1 MSQFSEYLNVLL
13 LSLENTLEQN
23 LYFLHKALQET
34 QYQLIVEFQG
44 NAINRNYDTIISYLL
59 IFYNY
64 INYIKRNDPMFEAT
78 ITLPKILNYESKL
91 HSIEYD
97 VIFVGEFLNVQE
109 YQKQVIIK
117 FNHED
122 SEVLQEISRY
132 LKEDVLEQ
140 VDTVKGKKQGKYQDI
155 SIQSLRRVILGGTF
169 DHLHNGHKI
178 MLSAALLL
186 AIPSDTDIVLGL
198 TGTELLKNKKNK
210 ELLQSFEY
218 RRHRIIQFQQ
228 LFAPQTKFYIFE
240 LMEPMGPLRDKE
252 FDGVVISHETLQSS
266 FGINKFRKENGL
278 SELPLYIV
286 DIISQNK
293 SQCGNDFSEKA
304 SSTTVRNYL
313 LEKNSL
319 TPEQFGYLNQKWRSI
334 FVDYDSHKEVLNK
347 WFDSIRL
354 KYSENYRYYH
364 TLSHIYCMLQL
375 SEQIKFNHSVNVQ
388 LAIWFHDVIYNPKAH
403 DNEKRSAQYYILF
416 DKELKQ
422 NNIIVGNSEI
432 VEAYILQTEKHL
444 SDQIPEQILND
455 LSFKQD
461 LEYFLDLDLCILG
474 LSQDIYEKYSQDI
487 IREYSHYSNEQIKNG
502 RTKILENFL
511 NQNLFKTEQFQQRY
525 GEQAKTNIKREIQN
539 LQKL

>member
-1 MSQFSEYLNVLL
+1 MSRFSESLNILL
-13 LSLENTLEQN
+13 LSLENTLEQS
-23 LYFLHKALQET
+23 LYFLRRALQDT
-34 QYQLIVEFQG
+34 QYQLIIEIQG

-78 ITLPKILNYESKL
+78 ITLPNILNYESQL
-91 HSIEYD
+91 HQMEYE
-97 VIFVGEFLNVQE
+97 VKFVGEFLNAKDH
-109 YQKQVIIK
+109 QKQVVIK

-122 SEVLQEISRY
+122 SEVLQEINRY

-140 VDTVKGKKQGKYQDI
+140 VEIINGKSGKYKDV
-155 SIQSLRRVILGGTF
+155 SIQSLKRVILGGTF
-169 DHLHNGHKI
+169 DHLHYGHKI

-198 TGTELLKNKKNK
+198 TGPELLKNKKNK

-266 FGINKFRKENGL
+266 IGINKFRKENGL

-313 LEKNSL
+313 LEKNTL
-319 TPEQFGYLNQKWRSI
+319 TPEQFGYLYQKWRSI

-347 WFDSIRL
+347 WFDQIRL
-354 KYSENYRYYH
+354 KYSESFRYYH
-364 TLSHIYCMLQL
+364 TLSHIFCMLQL
-375 SEQIKFNHSVNVQ
+375 SEQINFNHSANVQ
-388 LAIWFHDVIYNPKAH
+388 LAIWFHDVIYNPKSN
-403 DNEKRSAQYYILF
+403 DNEKRSAQFYILF

-422 NNIIVGNSEI
+422 NGIKVGNSEI

-444 SDQIPEQILND
+444 SDQIPEQILKD
-455 LSFKQD
+455 EGFKQD
-461 LEYFLDLDLCILG
+461 LELFLDLDLCILG
-474 LSQDIYEKYSQDI
+474 QSSDVYDKYSQDI

-502 RTKILENFL
+502 RTNVLEKFL
-511 NQNLFKTEQFQQRY
+511 NQNLFKTDQCQQKY
-525 GEQAKTNIKREIQN
+525 AEQAKINIKREIQN
-539 LQKL
+539 LQQL